1 LVELRTALQGI
12 EICEHGWTREND
24 GAGGVIVFS
33 TNLNP
38 YGPPDFVFSVIMVIL
53 YFGGWSWLKAFS

>member
-1 LVELRTALQGI
+1 MVESRTALQEI
-12 EICEHGWTREND
+12 EICEHGGTREND
-24 GAGGVIVFS
+24 GAGGVIEFS